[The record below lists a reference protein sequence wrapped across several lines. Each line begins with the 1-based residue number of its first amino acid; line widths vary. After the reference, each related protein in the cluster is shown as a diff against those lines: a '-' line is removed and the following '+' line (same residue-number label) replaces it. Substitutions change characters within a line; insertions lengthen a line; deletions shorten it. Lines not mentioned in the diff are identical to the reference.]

1 MMVYCF
7 IKHNGQLLTRGAG
20 RTRGLASTAAILA
33 LPDRHGEVCFSDCQV
48 LFFRSIV

>member
-1 MMVYCF
+1 MIYCF
-7 IKHNGQLLTRGAG
+7 IKHQGQLLTRGAG

-33 LPDRHGEVCFSDCQV
+33 LPVRHGEVCISDCQL

>member
-1 MMVYCF
+1 MIYCF
-7 IKHNGQLLTRGAG
+7 IKHQGQLLTRGVG

-48 LFFRSIV
+48 VFFHSLV